1 MPVTHG
7 VTGSSPVRTAKVSLL
22 HRVACNEGWRRHA
35 SLEVG
40 RQEMWQV
47 NEKNGQMFGVIEIM
61 PNFAPVSKASPVRNS
76 TAVV

>member
-7 VTGSSPVRTAKVSLL
+7 VTGSSPVRTAKVCLL
-22 HRVACNEGWRRHA
+22 HRAACNEGWRRHA

-40 RQEMWQV
+40 RQEKWQV

-61 PNFAPVSKASPVRNS
+61 PNFAPVSKASPARNS